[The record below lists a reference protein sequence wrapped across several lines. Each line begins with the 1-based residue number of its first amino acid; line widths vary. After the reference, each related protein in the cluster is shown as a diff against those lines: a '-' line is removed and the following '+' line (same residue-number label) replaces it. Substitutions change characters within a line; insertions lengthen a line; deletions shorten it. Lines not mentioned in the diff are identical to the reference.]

1 MTDFTRISCQQAN
14 ELCALEATQII
25 DVRDAAAYNE
35 AHIKGAIHID
45 NASLTAYVEQADRD
59 TALVI
64 YCYHGNASQQASQF
78 FIQQDFTAVY
88 SVNGG
93 FEQWR
98 IELPE
103 DLAT

>member
-35 AHIKGAIHID
+35 AHIKGAVHID

-98 IELPE
+98 NELPE